1 MFSSLPKL
9 ADRTFVVGY
18 LLPTLLFVC
27 ALAALF
33 ADQPLVRGLIF
44 GETQGWDKI
53 FGLVIAVWA
62 AAVFL
67 QFVNTYLIKFL
78 EGYESPIKNWRSLKA
93 EKQRAFD
100 ALDGR
105 LNELWEKINAK
116 VELSEAEKYEFQ
128 RKSIAFHRNFPSTR
142 SRILPTRFGN
152 AIRAF
157 EQYGNEVYGADSVTL
172 WSHLSTVV
180 PKDFASAIGDAR
192 AQVDGLVNVLCF
204 SALFALVALARAAY
218 SLALSARG
226 NTSRPLDEQSVQ
238 IVLFVLAAL
247 VAAALAVGA
256 YALAIRRVYV
266 WGAYVKAAFDCYL
279 PELAKKLGF
288 RMPAAPEKQKELWAA
303 ISQRVA
309 YHLTFEPEPWML
321 AEKENSTGSE
331 PNDPAGTEGATEK
344 SKADDPEE
352 ESEDN
357 GDDAGDDAGGDEQT
371 APLAPGD

>member
-33 ADQPLVRGLIF
+33 ADRPFVQGLIF

-78 EGYESPIKNWRSLKA
+78 EGYESPLKNWRSLKA

-105 LNELWEKINAK
+105 LNELWEKINAR
-116 VELSEAEKYEFQ
+116 VELSEAEKYEFE

-180 PKDFASAIGDAR
+180 PKDFASTIGDAR
-192 AQVDGLVNVLCF
+192 AQVDGLVNVIWF
-204 SALFALVALARAAY
+204 SALFASVALARAAY

-226 NTSRPLDEQSVQ
+226 NISRPLDEQSVQ

-247 VAAALAVGA
+247 ASVALAVGA
-256 YALAIRRVYV
+256 YALAIKRVYV

-288 RMPAAPEKQKELWAA
+288 RMPADPEKQKELWAA

-321 AEKENSTGSE
+321 LEKENSSAE
-331 PNDPAGTEGATEK
+331 PNDRTSKEGATEK
-344 SKADDPEE
+344 SKADPEE

-357 GDDAGDDAGGDEQT
+357 GDDAGDDAGDDEQT
-371 APLAPGD
+371 DPLEPEE

>member
-9 ADRTFVVGY
+9 ADRTFVIGY

-33 ADQPLVRGLIF
+33 SNQPLVQGLIF

-53 FGLVIAVWA
+53 FGLVVGVWA

-78 EGYESPIKNWRSLKA
+78 EGYERPIKNWRSLKA

-105 LNELWEKINAK
+105 LKELWEKINAR
-116 VELSEAEKYEFQ
+116 VELSESEQYEFE

-142 SRILPTRFGN
+142 SRLLPTKFGN

-157 EQYGNEVYGADSVTL
+157 EQYGNEVYGADSVAL

-180 PKDFASAIGDAR
+180 PKDFSSAIGDAR
-192 AQVDGLVNVLCF
+192 AQVNGLVNVICF

-218 SLALSARG
+218 SLALSAGG
-226 NTSRPLDEQSVQ
+226 NASRPLDEQSLQ
-238 IVLFVLAAL
+238 IVLFMLAAL
-247 VAAALAVGA
+247 AAVALAVGA

-321 AEKENSTGSE
+321 AEKEDSSESE
-331 PNDPAGTEGATEK
+331 PNSPPGEKGATEK
-344 SKADDPEE
+344 SKVHDPEE
-352 ESEDN
+352 ESKDN
-357 GDDAGDDAGGDEQT
+357 GDDAGDDDETDPLEPAGE
-371 APLAPGD
+371 

>member
-9 ADRTFVVGY
+9 ADRTFVIGY

-33 ADQPLVRGLIF
+33 SDQPLVQGLIF

-53 FGLVIAVWA
+53 FGLVIGVWA

-78 EGYESPIKNWRSLKA
+78 EGYERPIKNWRSLKA

-105 LNELWEKINAK
+105 LKELWEKINAR
-116 VELSEAEKYEFQ
+116 VELSESEQYEFE

-142 SRILPTRFGN
+142 SRLLPTKFGN

-157 EQYGNEVYGADSVTL
+157 EQYGNEVYGADSVAL

-180 PKDFASAIGDAR
+180 PKDFSSAIGDAR
-192 AQVDGLVNVLCF
+192 AQVNGLVNVICF

-218 SLALSARG
+218 SLALSAGG
-226 NTSRPLDEQSVQ
+226 NASRPLDEQSLQ
-238 IVLFVLAAL
+238 IVLFMLAAL
-247 VAAALAVGA
+247 AAVALAVGA

-321 AEKENSTGSE
+321 AEKEDSSESE
-331 PNDPAGTEGATEK
+331 PNSPPGEKGATEK
-344 SKADDPEE
+344 SKVHDPEE
-352 ESEDN
+352 ESKDN
-357 GDDAGDDAGGDEQT
+357 GDDAGDDDETDPLEPAGE
-371 APLAPGD
+371 